1 MHKTNHEFQQA
12 IAESSVKGIESEK
25 FTRDGFQLEIGHKS
39 QVVLSA
45 IKLLFIHEF
54 LVGDEMD
61 PPGMRHPPMRGKP
74 FMSLQEQSKVGQ
86 RVAICG
92 SG

>member
-12 IAESSVKGIESEK
+12 IAESSVKGIESENSLV
-25 FTRDGFQLEIGHKS
+25 DGFQLEIGHKS

-54 LVGDEMD
+54 LVGDGE
-61 PPGMRHPPMRGKP
+61 
-74 FMSLQEQSKVGQ
+74 
-86 RVAICG
+86 
-92 SG
+92 